1 MDNGASSYRRFLD
14 GDDNGLEDIVRDYKD
29 GLILYLNGFVNNIYI
44 AEDLME
50 ETLFKLIIK
59 KPRFNEKYSFKTWL
73 YRIGHNVAIDYIRH
87 NSKYKISSLDNLENI
102 VADEYNLERTY
113 IKKENKIIIHN
124 ALKKIN
130 SEYHQ
135 ILWLLYFEEFT
146 NKDIESI
153 MRKNSRQITN
163 LLYRAKKSL
172 KEELQKEG
180 FDYEKL

>member
-113 IKKENKIIIHN
+113 IKT
-124 ALKKIN
+124 
-130 SEYHQ
+130 Y
-135 ILWLLYFEEFT
+135 
-146 NKDIESI
+146 
-153 MRKNSRQITN
+153 
-163 LLYRAKKSL
+163 
-172 KEELQKEG
+172 
-180 FDYEKL
+180 